1 VVDIILNKGNIV
13 TIKTITLLV
22 ILSFVELVML
32 IVLVNFKGLT
42 AVVLL

>member
-1 VVDIILNKGNIV
+1 MVDIILNKGNIV